1 MGASDVRLGLAVAV
15 GVGRLRDLGGGLL
28 AAVIFAEISLCSIR
42 TVSSFA
48 VSSLFGAASALEGL
62 SCAARLAES
71 ALCAASS
78 ESSA

>member
-1 MGASDVRLGLAVAV
+1 MGASDVRFGLAVAA

-48 VSSLFGAASALEGL
+48 VSSLFGAASVPEGL
-62 SCAARLAES
+62 SCDARLADS
-71 ALCAASS
+71 ASCAALS
-78 ESSA
+78 EARA